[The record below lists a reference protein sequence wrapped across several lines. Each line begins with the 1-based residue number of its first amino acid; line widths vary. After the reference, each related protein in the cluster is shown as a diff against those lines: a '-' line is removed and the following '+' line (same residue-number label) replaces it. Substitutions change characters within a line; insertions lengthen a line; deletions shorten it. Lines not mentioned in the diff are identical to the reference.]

1 MKRGHGAIWT
11 DKKNIW
17 SWGWLREAD
26 QMMVEWKWCSEVFE
40 GKNREGKWVSSRRT
54 CLKETTLTTR
64 SCQTGSDF
72 SYNAA
77 ATTADSSHND
87 PYWKI
92 VTKEI
97 LKHGSRSLP
106 FCIVGVTL
114 CWVFC
119 VQWGC
124 HYLIFSTHLVQL
136 QIRKRQVYY
145 FQVLNLFLV
154 EKIKTILVFLFSLN

>member
-1 MKRGHGAIWT
+1 MRRANKLQRKCEKRP
-11 DKKNIW
+11 W
-17 SWGWLREAD
+17 SDLDRQRKYLKLRVIKGSRPNDSGVE
-26 QMMVEWKWCSEVFE
+26 MVQWSFWK
-40 GKNREGKWVSSRRT
+40 KNREGKWVLSRRT
-54 CLKETTLTTR
+54 CLKETTVTTR

-77 ATTADSSHND
+77 ATTADSSHDD

-106 FCIVGVTL
+106 FFIVGVTL
-114 CWVFC
+114 CWVFR

-136 QIRKRQVYY
+136 RIRKRQVY
-145 FQVLNLFLV
+145 FVV
-154 EKIKTILVFLFSLN
+154 

>member
-11 DKKNIW
+11 DKENIW

-26 QMMVEWKWCSEVFE
+26 QMTVEWKWCSEVFE
-40 GKNREGKWVSSRRT
+40 GKNREGKWVLSRRT
-54 CLKETTLTTR
+54 CLKETAVTTR

-77 ATTADSSHND
+77 ATTADSSHDD

-97 LKHGSRSLP
+97 LKHGSRSIP
-106 FCIVGVTL
+106 FFIVGVTL
-114 CWVFC
+114 CWVFR

-124 HYLIFSTHLVQL
+124 HYLICSTHLVQL
-136 QIRKRQVYY
+136 RIRKRQVYFVVYICFWSKKLKPVWFFY
-145 FQVLNLFLV
+145 FP
-154 EKIKTILVFLFSLN
+154 